1 MKEREEISRWNF
13 SLKKNVF
20 SKSLKKFL
28 KKGFGKNF
36 FQKVF
41 LQLLLPLLVALTLL
55 SAVPHAEENTAPSP
69 RKGIASPRAD
79 NRAIEGSS
87 SQAPA
92 EVPRW
97 SDVGDISAF
106 SGLVRE
112 GLEALARWDLAK
124 ADKIAEQLKAQGKEN
139 EQASLLFFYKLAFFH
154 GDYKRALSAFEKLA
168 VSSQDPEVAKM
179 RERLTNL
186 ARVMEGALSFE
197 SEHFIVRITPGQ
209 DEILAKDA
217 LRTLEAA
224 YSALTQDL
232 KVKPTSKVVTE
243 IFPTFRSF
251 NWATGLSEKDVEN
264 SGTVAVC
271 KFARLMIT
279 TPRAL
284 AFGYTWRDTLSHEF
298 VHYLLFLRAG
308 YNIPI
313 WLHEG
318 IAKYEET
325 RWRMP
330 TGGYLSPIHQ
340 SILAS
345 ALKKG
350 ELITF
355 DQMEPSFALL
365 PTPSHGALAFAE
377 VSCAVRYLVERGG
390 FELVDT
396 IIEQLA
402 KKPDYKL
409 AIKLALGESFETFH
423 KKWIAYM
430 KTLPL
435 EHIEG
440 IEWVG
445 VKVKSGESQS
455 EEYDEPFMSKK
466 DTQLYKY
473 ARLGDLLREQ
483 GRYKAALVE
492 YKKALELAPNSVSLL
507 NKTALMYILSG
518 DVDSAEPLLKKA
530 DKLSPMVFPY
540 TYKRLGMVYI
550 QKKDWQN
557 ARKYLE
563 MSADINPFD
572 PQLQMLLLKV
582 YQELGERELEA
593 ETQQKIAILSKPSM
607 PGSLR

>member
-1 MKEREEISRWNF
+1 MEKQFKIFAR
-13 SLKKNVF
+13 KKVEF
-20 SKSLKKFL
+20 VSSQKTPGKGLLPKF
-28 KKGFGKNF
+28 F
-36 FQKVF
+36 
-41 LQLLLPLLVALTLL
+41 LLLLAALIIV
-55 SAVPHAEENTAPSP
+55 SAAPRAEEEGGAPVIRNSP
-69 RKGIASPRAD
+69 LSPKGTGDGVER
-79 NRAIEGSS
+79 SS
-87 SQAPA
+87 SEAPA

-124 ADKIAEQLKAQGKEN
+124 ADKIAEQLKTQGKEN
-139 EQASLLFFYKLAFFH
+139 DQASLVFLYKLAFFH
-154 GDYKRALSAFEKLA
+154 GDYKQALSVFDKLA
-168 VSSQDPEVAKM
+168 VSSQDPEVVKM
-179 RERLTNL
+179 RERLKNL
-186 ARVMEGALSFE
+186 ARTMEGALTFE
-197 SEHFIVRITPGQ
+197 SEHFIVRVTPGP

-243 IFPTFRSF
+243 IFPTFKSF

-284 AFGYTWRDTLSHEF
+284 VFGYTWRDTLSHEF

-318 IAKYEET
+318 IAKYQET

-330 TGGYLSPIHQ
+330 AGGYLSPIHQ

-345 ALKKG
+345 ALAKG

-355 DQMEPSFALL
+355 EQMEPSFALL
-365 PTPSHGALAFAE
+365 PTPTHGALAFAE

-390 FELVDT
+390 FELVNS
-396 IIEQLA
+396 IIDRLA
-402 KKPDYKL
+402 QKPDYKA
-409 AIKLALGESFETFH
+409 AIRQALGEPFESFH
-423 KKWIAYM
+423 RKWITYM

-445 VKVKSGESQS
+445 VKVKTGETQS
-455 EEYDEPFMSKK
+455 EEYDESFMSKK
-466 DTQLYKY
+466 DSQLYKY
-473 ARLGDLLREQ
+473 TRLGDLLREQ
-483 GRYKAALVE
+483 GRHKAALIE

-550 QKKDWQN
+550 QRKDWQT

-582 YQELGERELEA
+582 YQELGEKELEA
-593 ETQQKIAILSKPSM
+593 ETQEKIAILSKPAS
-607 PGSLR
+607 PSVGR

>member
-1 MKEREEISRWNF
+1 MRKQHKLASF
-13 SLKKNVF
+13 ALFLKRRFYKP
-20 SKSLKKFL
+20 SKKTFGSWFAKFL
-28 KKGFGKNF
+28 
-36 FQKVF
+36 
-41 LQLLLPLLVALTLL
+41 LLLLFALAVSFTL
-55 SAVPHAEENTAPSP
+55 PHAEEGSKVRATRNRPAFSTLNTPEF
-69 RKGIASPRAD
+69 G
-79 NRAIEGSS
+79 ESS
-87 SQAPA
+87 SEAPA

-97 SDVGDISAF
+97 SDVGDIRGF

-112 GLEALARWDLAK
+112 GLEALAHWDLAK
-124 ADKIAEQLKAQGKEN
+124 ADNIAEQLKTQGKEN
-139 EQASLLFFYKLAFFH
+139 EQNSLVFLYKLAFFH
-154 GDYKRALSAFEKLA
+154 GDYKKALSVFNKLTVA
-168 VSSQDPEVAKM
+168 PQDPEVVKM

-186 ARVMEGALSFE
+186 ARVMEGALIFE
-197 SEHFIVRITPGQ
+197 SEHFIVRITPGP

-217 LRTLEAA
+217 LRTLEAS

-243 IFPTFRSF
+243 IFPTFKSF

-271 KFARLMIT
+271 KFGRLMIT

-284 AFGYTWRDTLSHEF
+284 VFGYTWRDTLSHEF

-308 YNIPI
+308 YNIPV

-318 IAKYEET
+318 IAKYQET

-355 DQMEPSFALL
+355 EEMEPSFALL
-365 PTPSHGALAFAE
+365 PTPTHGALAFAE
-377 VSCAVRYLVERGG
+377 VSCAVKYLVERGG
-390 FELVDT
+390 FDLIDAL
-396 IIEQLA
+396 IERLA
-402 KKPDYKL
+402 KNPDYKS
-409 AIKLALGESFETFH
+409 AVRQVLGESFDVFH

-435 EHIEG
+435 EHIDG
-440 IEWVG
+440 VAWVG
-445 VKVKSGESQS
+445 VKVKRDEAQL
-455 EEYDEPFMSKK
+455 EEYDESFMSKK
-466 DTQLYKY
+466 ESRLYKHT
-473 ARLGDLLREQ
+473 RLGDLLREQ
-483 GRYKAALVE
+483 GRHRAALIE

-507 NKTALMYILSG
+507 NKTALMYILLG

-540 TYKRLGMVYI
+540 TYKRLGMIYI
-550 QKKDWQN
+550 ERKAWQN
-557 ARKYLE
+557 ARRYLE

-572 PQLQMLLLKV
+572 PQLQTLLLKV
-582 YQELGERELEA
+582 YQQLGEKELES
-593 ETQQKIAILSKPSM
+593 ETQQKIVILSRSVLPA
-607 PGSLR
+607 GSR